1 MSPDVHVL
9 TGAYALNA
17 VNELE
22 RGEFER
28 HLAVC
33 EACAQ
38 ELRELREVAARLGQA
53 AALAPPPDLKTRVLA
68 TVGQVRQLPPAITPA
83 RTRKPPARWALRLT
97 TAAAAVLLAISAT
110 LGVLLVQERQSAE
123 QSRKIAAI
131 LQAPD
136 ARVVTGEVDNGG
148 SATVVMSRSQN
159 RAVVLVAGMGRLRPG
174 QEYQAW
180 MVVQNESN
188 RDEIIRTKSAGL
200 MASNRLDIDA
210 LGAANAFSI
219 TIEPEGGSAKPNM
232 DKRVAYFRLT

>member
-22 RGEFER
+22 RAEFER

-33 EACAQ
+33 EACDQ
-38 ELRELREVAARLGQA
+38 EVRELREVTARLGQA
-53 AALAPPPDLKTRVLA
+53 TALAPPPDLKNRVLA
-68 TVGQVRQLPPAITPA
+68 TVSQVRQLPPTITPA
-83 RTRKPPARWALRLT
+83 RTGKPPSRWALRLT
-97 TAAAAVLLAISAT
+97 GFAAAVLLAVSAT
-110 LGVLLVQERQSAE
+110 LGVLLVRERQSGE

-131 LQAPD
+131 LQADD
-136 ARVVTGEVDNGG
+136 ARVVTGEVDDGG

-159 RAVVLVAGMGRLRPG
+159 RAVVLVAGMGKLRPG

-180 MVVQNESN
+180 MVVENESN
-188 RDEIIRTKSAGL
+188 RDEIIRTKSAGR

-219 TIEPEGGSAKPNM
+219 TIEPEGGSAKPLG
-232 DKRVAYFRLT
+232 DRVAYFRLT

>member
-22 RGEFER
+22 RVDFER

-33 EACAQ
+33 EACA
-38 ELRELREVAARLGQA
+38 EEVRELRDAAARLGRA
-53 AALAPPPDLKTRVLA
+53 AALAPPPGLKARVLA
-68 TVGQVRQLPPAITPA
+68 DIGQVRQHPPTVAPL
-83 RTRKPPARWALRLT
+83 RLRRPPARWALRLS
-97 TAAAAVLLAISAT
+97 TAAAAVLLVISAT
-110 LGVLLVQERQSAE
+110 LGVLLVREQQSGKERQE
-123 QSRKIAAI
+123 IVAI
-131 LQAPD
+131 LQAND

-159 RAVVLVAGMGRLRPG
+159 RAVVLTAGMGRLQPG
-174 QEYQAW
+174 QVYQAW
-180 MVVQNESN
+180 MVVEDENN

-200 MASNRLDIDA
+200 VAGSRLDIDV

-219 TIEPEGGSAKPNM
+219 TVEPEGGSARPNLER
-232 DKRVAYFRLT
+232 KVAYFRLT